1 MLARYFL
8 AARCA
13 IRGHRETRFILM
25 EHLGFDQG
33 FLDVVLDFSQVL
45 GAALDQTRQRAL
57 ADLGPDQVSEH
68 FTGSGPGQEVLMH
81 QIDGSGPKTHS
92 VLDRGIYP
100 RWEGRR

>member
-57 ADLGPDQVSEH
+57 ADQAGAPQQKRVVRDPAIVEENARVDVQQRPQADQARV
-68 FTGSGPGQEVLMH
+68 
-81 QIDGSGPKTHS
+81 I
-92 VLDRGIYP
+92 R
-100 RWEGRR
+100 